1 MSVGYITRRVW
12 LSFNSCRPD
21 GLHQPEVRYSTNSD
35 HAGNSG
41 QNRNTLARGDGPE
54 GRYAAGAEKP
64 VYRQV
69 TELQDQRAAAAA
81 GEEV

>member
-12 LSFNSCRPD
+12 LWFNSCRPD
-21 GLHQPEVRYSTNSD
+21 GLYQPEVRYSTNSD

-41 QNRNTLARGDGPE
+41 QKRNTPAHGDGAE
-54 GRYAAGAEKP
+54 GRYAAGTEKP

-69 TELQDQRAAAAA
+69 TELQDQRAVAAAR
-81 GEEV
+81 EEV

>member
-12 LSFNSCRPD
+12 LWFNSCRPD
-21 GLHQPEVRYSTNSD
+21 GLYQPEARYSTNGG

-41 QNRNTLARGDGPE
+41 QKRNTPAHGDGPE

-64 VYRQV
+64 VYRV
-69 TELQDQRAAAAA
+69 TELQDQRAGKAA
-81 GEEV
+81 GEEG

>member
-12 LSFNSCRPD
+12 LWFNSWRPG
-21 GLHQPEVRYSTNSD
+21 GLYQPEVRYSTNCD

-41 QNRNTLARGDGPE
+41 QKRN
-54 GRYAAGAEKP
+54 
-64 VYRQV
+64 
-69 TELQDQRAAAAA
+69 QRAAAAA